1 MGFFLVSLLV
11 PWSGIELRPLAV
23 KAWSTS
29 NWTAREFPGTSF
41 FKSRLMK
48 RIQAIFSN
56 SEHVLEINVVTIFT
70 HNKNTPYKDKQN
82 TDIKILPFS
91 PKIYQYNFFLK
102 WISTLKT

>member
-1 MGFFLVSLLV
+1 MNLFQVMKRWRLRHPRILRLLQ
-11 PWSGIELRPLAV
+11 
-23 KAWSTS
+23 
-29 NWTAREFPGTSF
+29 
-41 FKSRLMK
+41 